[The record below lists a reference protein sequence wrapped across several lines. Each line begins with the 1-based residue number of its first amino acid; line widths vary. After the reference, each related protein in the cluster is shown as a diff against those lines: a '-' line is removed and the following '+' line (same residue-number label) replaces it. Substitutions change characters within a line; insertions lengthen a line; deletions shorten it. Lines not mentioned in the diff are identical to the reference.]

1 MIKKLFIGI
10 IAIAAALQ
18 VKAQHDPGSGVP
30 DHTPMMTEVWE
41 TFDLL
46 MYKVTRTDGKSTYTP
61 HFPPKLQALEN
72 KTVTLPG
79 YMVPI
84 ESGRQH
90 SNFMLSVLPLM
101 QCMFCGSNGIPP
113 MVEIKIKK
121 GKVTFSDDPIKIR
134 GRVHL
139 DASLQGNAEIQL
151 LDAEVI
157 K

>member
-1 MIKKLFIGI
+1 MIKKLFICI
-10 IAIAAALQ
+10 FMATVALGA
-18 VKAQHDPGSGVP
+18 KAQHDPASGIP

-41 TFDLL
+41 TFDML
-46 MYKVTRTDGKSTYTP
+46 MYKVTRSDGKSTYTP
-61 HFPPKLQALEN
+61 HFPPKLKALEN
-72 KTVTLPG
+72 TIVTLPG

-113 MVEIKIKK
+113 MVEIRIKK

-139 DASLQGNAEIQL
+139 DASLQGNAEIQI

>member
-1 MIKKLFIGI
+1 MAVAGGDTKRLLSRHYSGCFGVSYADFENIVNIITNMIKKLFIGI

-90 SNFMLSVLPLM
+90 SNFMLS
-101 QCMFCGSNGIPP
+101 
-113 MVEIKIKK
+113 
-121 GKVTFSDDPIKIR
+121 
-134 GRVHL
+134 
-139 DASLQGNAEIQL
+139 
-151 LDAEVI
+151 
-157 K
+157 